1 MSLINLSILLSLAAI
16 GIVGFSKILT
26 EKKRLF
32 YSTVI
37 LLVIAI
43 FSYTNS
49 LSAIAATDLAVL
61 GANESTLPQSEQ
73 QQIEEDLKVTPGGG
87 HYSGIEHTERT
98 QKVENP
104 VSDDSIKESIKA
116 YTSNNVVVAV
126 ANGSVRLSGRVKDK
140 ETAQDIIE
148 QTKAVPGVFEITF
161 NLGLDNPAS

>member
-37 LLVIAI
+37 LQVIAI
-43 FSYTNS
+43 FSYSNS

-61 GANESTLPQSEQ
+61 GANENTQTQEP
-73 QQIEEDLKVTPGGG
+73 QIEEDLKLTPGGG
-87 HYSGIEHTERT
+87 HYSGVEYTDRT
-98 QKVENP
+98 TKAEKA

-116 YTSNNVVVAV
+116 YTSDGVVVAV
-126 ANGSVRLSGRVKDK
+126 TNGSVRFSKK
-140 ETAQDIIE
+140 
-148 QTKAVPGVFEITF
+148 
-161 NLGLDNPAS
+161 S

>member
-16 GIVGFSKILT
+16 GIVGFGKILT

-61 GANESTLPQSEQ
+61 GANKNTQTQE
-73 QQIEEDLKVTPGGG
+73 QQIEEDLKLTSGGG
-87 HYSGIEHTERT
+87 HYSVIEYSDRT
-98 QKVENP
+98 TGVEKA
-104 VSDDSIKESIKA
+104 VSDDSI
-116 YTSNNVVVAV
+116 
-126 ANGSVRLSGRVKDK
+126 D
-140 ETAQDIIE
+140 
-148 QTKAVPGVFEITF
+148 
-161 NLGLDNPAS
+161 